1 MAGALLRALRSPR
14 VLLALVM
21 VLIIAICAVFAG
33 LLAPHDPA
41 EQNLLSILAPPA
53 WQPGGDQNFPLGTDS
68 LGRDVA
74 SRLIYGA
81 RTAMLVAVFASL
93 GAMIIGAILAHI
105 AGYFG
110 GIVDWIIGRLV
121 DVWMSFPPVILSLI
135 LMVGLGVGLDRV
147 ILAIV
152 LVDWTRFCRVLRSEV
167 LVVRRHDYVA
177 AARLLGFTHRQTIVR
192 EILPATLPLLI
203 TLFSLE
209 MAIAVVVEA
218 ILSFIGLGVGPNQA
232 AWGQMIADAR
242 QYVYQSPWNLLL
254 PIVAIFFAVAAFNL
268 LGDGLRRTLDVRLAE
283 TGH

>member
-1 MAGALLRALRSPR
+1 MADALLRALRSPR
-14 VLLALVM
+14 VLLALAM
-21 VLIIAICAVFAG
+21 VLGIAVCAAFAG
-33 LLAPHDPA
+33 FIAPHDPA
-41 EQNLLSILAPPA
+41 EQNLLSFLAPPA

-110 GIVDWIIGRLV
+110 GIVDWLIGRLV

-177 AARLLGFTHRQTIVR
+177 AARLLGFTHWQTIVR

-254 PIVAIFFAVAAFNL
+254 PIFAIFFAVAAFNL